1 MEFFRII
8 KLNTTEKKI
17 QESLRLVN
25 LEAMSTQIFNLDEPG
40 EHEASIGGLWGEF
53 TLSRSKIKGGLRFAL
68 LECPNALSF
77 TITTGYPP
85 EPESLVIH
93 LTINR
98 LEQKPEF
105 IEEINE
111 FLDDL
116 SACLKDLVF
125 LD

>member
-17 QESLRLVN
+17 QESLRLAN
-25 LEAMSTQIFNLDEPG
+25 LEDMSNQIFNLDEPG
-40 EHEASIGGLWGEF
+40 EQEASIGGLWGEF

-77 TITTGYPP
+77 TITAGYPP

-116 SACLKDLVF
+116 GGCLKDLVF
-125 LD
+125 LY

>member
-17 QESLRLVN
+17 QESLRLAN
-25 LEAMSTQIFNLDEPG
+25 LEAMSNQIFNLDEPG
-40 EHEASIGGLWGEF
+40 EYEASIGGLWGEF
-53 TLSRSKIKGGLRFAL
+53 TLSRSTIKGGLRFAL

-116 SACLKDLVF
+116 GTCLKNF
-125 LD
+125 G